1 MSVNKIFLLGRLGS
15 APSVRQAGERKV
27 CSFRV
32 ATEEKWA
39 TGTPS
44 TPGLVDLLL
53 RRVAT
58 EEKWATGTQTEW
70 HTVEA
75 WGALGERCA
84 QYLVQGQRVH
94 VEGKLSSDEWERD
107 SMMLDPMFFGRL

>member
-27 CSFRV
+27 CSF
-32 ATEEKWA
+32 
-39 TGTPS
+39 
-44 TPGLVDLLL
+44 
-53 RRVAT
+53 RVAT

-94 VEGKLSSDEWERD
+94 VEGKLASDEWERNGSKVRTWKVVARD
-107 SMMLDPMFFGRL
+107 VRFLDRPGGGQHERG